1 MRVIW
6 IIDNKYRELYGL
18 YDLKKKLLE
27 HKIKLYLFHI
37 PVWKSA
43 IDFVNP
49 HIVVVPNLAKSSCAP
64 IVEYASKKKIN
75 VFMHSSEGMFYTDE
89 VQEDKYPIRL
99 IKKINKVLVWSKLDA
114 KFLIK
119 KGFKNKVIVSGS
131 LKFDK
136 KNYINKKQNNKKI
149 KIIGIPTHSRVISG
163 NGPSKNNIPYVIR
176 NWIENHHDKA
186 KVGYLKFEIEYIQC
200 LVNILKVI
208 NKNFQVILKASPF
221 ENPNI
226 YKITFPEF
234 KIYQGDDI
242 RDFLKKVDVILNV
255 YSSTAVDALKFNI
268 PVISITKFINWDKT
282 VLADKNRGPMAKNG
296 AGILS
301 IQPKNIIELKKLLN
315 KNKEELFRLCKN
327 KNLLKK
333 ADELA
338 YTCDTLD
345 IFTNLFLKH
354 QKKVSSKFFNYFM
367 FLKYVA
373 VEIRQFLFRRKRS
386 NKLYKLWSYK
396 DRKLLESFKL
406 Q

>member
-18 YDLKKKLLE
+18 YDLKKKLLD

-49 HIVVVPNLAKSSCAP
+49 HIVVIPNLAKSSCAP

-75 VFMHSSEGMFYTDE
+75 VFMHSSEGMFYTNE

-136 KNYINKKQNNKKI
+136 KNYINKKENNKKI

-163 NGPSKNNIPYVIR
+163 NGVSKHNIPYAMR
-176 NWIENHHDKA
+176 NWMENHHDKA

-221 ENPNI
+221 EDPNI
-226 YKITFPEF
+226 YEKTFPEF

-282 VLADKNRGPMAKNG
+282 VLADKNRGPMAKSG

-327 KNLLKK
+327 KNFLKK

-338 YTCDTLD
+338 YTCDALD
-345 IFTNLFLKH
+345 IFTNLFVKH
-354 QKKVSSKFFNYFM
+354 QKKASSKFFNYFM

-373 VEIRQFLFRRKRS
+373 VEIRQILFRRKRS